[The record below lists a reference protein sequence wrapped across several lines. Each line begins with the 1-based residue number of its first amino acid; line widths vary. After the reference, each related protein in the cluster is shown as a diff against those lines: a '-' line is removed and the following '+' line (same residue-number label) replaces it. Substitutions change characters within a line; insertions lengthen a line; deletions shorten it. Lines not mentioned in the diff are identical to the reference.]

1 MSRYLTFSNHL
12 ISLFGGMTI
21 SDEHERECYVA
32 KGQFSLI
39 SKRWKL
45 FRADSA
51 NTELVTIRK
60 KKLAIR
66 PTYIVTGA
74 TGEMWFRRKLLSF
87 KRQFWVEQG
96 AWAGAWVRGANI
108 LDLSFTVEHQGK
120 TLAAA
125 SEKLFSLRD
134 KHVIQVHA
142 DDEQTELFVV
152 ICMLILQLD
161 KRHQDD

>member
-21 SDEHERECYVA
+21 SDERDRECYVA
-32 KGQFSLI
+32 KGRFSLI

-45 FRADSA
+45 YRADA
-51 NTELVTIRK
+51 GNTELVTIRK

-66 PTYIVTGA
+66 PTYIVSGTA
-74 TGEMWFRRKLLSF
+74 GEMWFRRKLLSF
-87 KRQFWVEQG
+87 KRQFWVEKG
-96 AWAGAWVRGANI
+96 PYGGAWVRGANI
-108 LDLSFTVEHQGK
+108 LDLSFTVEYQGK
-120 TLAAA
+120 TLASA

-161 KRHQDD
+161 KRHQND